1 MNSIDKESKLLNK
14 ILEIRQGDMGIT
26 IRNLD
31 VRNTE
36 IYILYIGQI
45 SDRQMISESI
55 IKPIVQYRDEQKLSI
70 DKIVSSIIYIDDV
83 STDYDENKI
92 IEYIL
97 EGKSILLI
105 NSDEKYIVANTFK
118 VEKRNP
124 EKPEIAYTLKGP
136 KDSFTESLDGN
147 ISLIRYR
154 IKDPNL
160 RIDSLTVGKR
170 TKTKIAV
177 IYINDIANPR
187 YVSEIKERINNI
199 SIDGI
204 FESGYIQKYL
214 LNNKLDLFP
223 QSGIVERSDMAS
235 ADILEGKIIL
245 IVEGGNLAISVPKL
259 FGDFLDSGDDHYDE
273 LYSGIFAKILRIV
286 SLNISLTLSS
296 LYVVVVGFHSDI
308 LPTGYTIAL
317 ASARSAVPINSVLEA
332 LSMEFISEVLR
343 EASIRLPT
351 HIGPAFGI
359 VGTLVIGQAA
369 VAAGVV
375 SPLMVIIVGL
385 STIGSFS
392 VSDHT
397 IMNPIRILKFMLIC
411 ITGIFGLFGFV
422 IGYTIIVVNALS
434 TISLG
439 DAYCSPF
446 APFNFKDLKSFIL
459 SSKNLSKERPKSL
472 NPKDKKRQ

>member
-1 MNSIDKESKLLNK
+1 M
-14 ILEIRQGDMGIT
+14 EIQQGNMGIT
-26 IRNLD
+26 IRKLS
-31 VRNTE
+31 VCNTE
-36 IYILYIGQI
+36 VYILYIGQI

-55 IKPIVQYRDEQKLSI
+55 IKPILQYRDEQKLSI
-70 DKIVSSIIYIDDV
+70 DKIVDSIIYIDDL
-83 STDYDENKI
+83 SIDYDENKI

-97 EGKSILLI
+97 EGKSIILI
-105 NSDEKYIVANTFK
+105 NSDEKYIVANTVK
-118 VEKRNP
+118 IQKRNP
-124 EKPEIAYTLKGP
+124 EKPEIAFTLKGP
-136 KDSFTESLDGN
+136 MDSFTENLDTN

-170 TKTKIAV
+170 TRTKVAV
-177 IYINDIANPR
+177 IYIKDIANPR
-187 YVSEIKERINNI
+187 YVSETKERINNI

-214 LNNKLDLFP
+214 LNNDFDLFP
-223 QSGIVERSDMAS
+223 QAGIVERSDMAC

-245 IVEGGNLAISVPKL
+245 IVEGGNLALSVPKL
-259 FGDFLDSGDDHYDE
+259 IVDFLDSGDDHYDD
-273 LYSGIFAKILRIV
+273 LHSAILAKIIRAV
-286 SLNISLTLSS
+286 SLAISLTLSS

-332 LSMEFISEVLR
+332 VSMEFTSEILR

-369 VAAGVV
+369 VAAGIV

-385 STIGSFS
+385 STICSFG

-397 IMNPIRILKFMLIC
+397 IMNPIRILKFMMIC
-411 ITGIFGLFGFV
+411 LTGIFGLFGFV
-422 IGYTIIVVNALS
+422 IGYTLIVVNVIS
-434 TISLG
+434 TTSLG
-439 DAYCSPF
+439 DAYGAPV
-446 APFNFKDLKSFIL
+446 APFNFKDLKNFML
-459 SSKNLSKERPKSL
+459 SSINISKERPHSL
-472 NPKDKKRQ
+472 NPKDKKRK